1 MPAKLIFYRGNDKF
15 GIDLK
20 DGVYRIGRDKPAD
33 VVIPDPTVS
42 GNHAE
47 LQIEGNTF
55 QIRDLGSTNGTF
67 LNETPLRA
75 ITVLKPTDALRL
87 GSVRVT
93 IEPIQ
98 QQKQEG
104 PPAARVAAEAAAEK
118 VAAVRGAA
126 SKLTW
131 GMRYFL
137 GGAFAVF
144 LLMLLFLFVQVYT
157 EQSAAQRRQAN
168 RYKAFAAQYMH
179 VLADPST
186 TEIPAPVLDAT
197 MTEPIIVGDRTGRVL
212 YPPQPPGSKQ
222 PSPFINPKTGQPW
235 DSIKVGLVPYP
246 EMAGPGEAAPISY
259 PVQAGGDLRGF
270 VLARPAPDEES
281 SQNFV
286 LMVLVFSGGIA
297 LLLLFFLLRPT
308 STMIRREM
316 ESLRVKL
323 SPYAN
328 GFVDD
333 LPKSRTVPELGV
345 LAVEME
351 KEFRRVKTLNPGAAT
366 AGMPAAGTEYIP
378 MLLPMLDVADVSWC
392 FLDGDFRIVS
402 FNRDLPRIT
411 EFAGATTGVSIFD
424 TGLNSLQS
432 KELVRTISE
441 ARDSGQGKTF
451 IALTRDRKEARF
463 DVLVKSFTDPTT
475 RKPLFGI
482 VFNRSAS

>member
-47 LQIEGNTF
+47 LQIEGDVF

-67 LNETPLRA
+67 LNEAPVRA
-75 ITVLKPTDALRL
+75 ITVVKPTDALRL
-87 GSVRVT
+87 GSVRVS
-93 IEPIQ
+93 IEPVQ
-98 QQKQEG
+98 RAKPEG
-104 PPAARVAAEAAAEK
+104 PAPTRVAAEAAAEK
-118 VAAVRGAA
+118 VAQVRGAA
-126 SKLTW
+126 SRLTW
-131 GMRYFL
+131 GMRFYL
-137 GGAFAVF
+137 GGMFTLI
-144 LLMLLFLFVQVYT
+144 LLMLLFMFVLVYT

-179 VLADPST
+179 VLADQELT
-186 TEIPAPVLDAT
+186 TVPAPVLDAT
-197 MTEPIIVGDRTGRVL
+197 MTEPIMVGDRTGRVV
-212 YPPQPPGSKQ
+212 YPPQPPGSKE

-246 EMAGPGEAAPISY
+246 EMAQPGEAAPISY

-270 VLARPAPDEES
+270 VLARPAPDQES
-281 SQNFV
+281 SQNFA
-286 LMVLVFSGGIA
+286 LLVLVFSGGIA
-297 LLLLFFLLRPT
+297 LLLLWFLLRPT
-308 STMIRREM
+308 SSMIRREI
-316 ESLRVKL
+316 EGLRVKL

-333 LPKSRTVPELGV
+333 LPKSRTVPELGI

-351 KEFRRVKTLNPGAAT
+351 KEFRKAKTLNPGAAT
-366 AGMPAAGTEYIP
+366 SGMPAAGTEYLP
-378 MLLPMLDVADVSWC
+378 MLLPMLDVADVGWC

-411 EFAGATTGVSIFD
+411 ELAGATTGVSIFD

-441 ARDSGQGKTF
+441 ARDSGQAQTF

-463 DVLVKSFTDPTT
+463 DVLVKSFTDPAT
-475 RKPLFGI
+475 RRPLFGI